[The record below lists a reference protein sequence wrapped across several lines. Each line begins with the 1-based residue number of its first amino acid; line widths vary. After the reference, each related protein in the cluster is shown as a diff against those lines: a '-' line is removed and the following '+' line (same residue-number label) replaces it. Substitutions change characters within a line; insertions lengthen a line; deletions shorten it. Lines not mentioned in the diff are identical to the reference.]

1 MDNRIKISIA
11 AAILIGVIVTSIPT
25 LGISLV
31 GKGNSGQSES
41 KILRIGYF
49 PNINH
54 AQAVIGLGNGDFQ
67 KAVGDDV
74 EVRTQ
79 IFNAGPSAI
88 EALFANQIDVTY
100 IGSNPAINGY
110 VVSNGEG
117 LRIISGAAS
126 GGAVFVVRNESG
138 IKSVTDLANKKFA
151 SPNLTNTKDIALVS
165 CVRHNA

>member
-31 GKGNSGQSES
+31 GKGNSGESES

-67 KAVGDDV
+67 RALGDDV
-74 EVRTQ
+74 EVRTRY
-79 IFNAGPSAI
+79 S
-88 EALFANQIDVTY
+88 T
-100 IGSNPAINGY
+100 PARQQ
-110 VVSNGEG
+110 
-117 LRIISGAAS
+117 LRHCLQT
-126 GGAVFVVRNESG
+126 
-138 IKSVTDLANKKFA
+138 KST
-151 SPNLTNTKDIALVS
+151 
-165 CVRHNA
+165 